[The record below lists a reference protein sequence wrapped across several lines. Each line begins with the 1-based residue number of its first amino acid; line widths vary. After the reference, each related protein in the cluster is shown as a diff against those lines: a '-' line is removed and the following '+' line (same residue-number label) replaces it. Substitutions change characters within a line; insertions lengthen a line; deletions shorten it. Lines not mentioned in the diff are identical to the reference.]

1 MIHRYW
7 ERDKNKKLSE
17 EAALQTLIC
26 SIVTEKSFLL
36 GQNLNQYVF
45 KVASWANK
53 IQIQQAFERI
63 LGVKVV
69 SVNTLVVKGKARRF
83 KGHFGRRSDYKK
95 AIVRLEEGQS
105 LKQDWNLGE
114 VK

>member
-17 EAALQTLIC
+17 ETVLQTLIGN
-26 SIVTEKSFLL
+26 IVTEKSFLL
-36 GQNLNQYVF
+36 GKNFNQYVF
-45 KVASWANK
+45 KVARWANK

-83 KGHFGRRSDYKK
+83 KGNQGHRSDYKK

-105 LKQDWNLGE
+105 LNQDWNLGE